1 MSSAPLS
8 PRSLFAVLAVLY
20 ALATAAYSVVWMR
33 DVRFEPRAELG
44 IAFDYRARDRSLA
57 ITEVLPGSPAERAGV
72 QEGDEIQAVGG
83 RPLPGPYIEA
93 VVRGQPGDRVDL
105 AVTRPGQPPFTARA
119 VLAARRQEDS
129 PPLTIA
135 RLVAIRTVNLYPVPF
150 AILVA
155 VLLYLRSTDRRA
167 WLLALLF
174 GSLIAGAPL
183 LPFEAGLEPVLR
195 GFALA
200 YKTLLGALSPALF
213 YAFFTVFP
221 APLPLDRRWP
231 WLKWWLLLPP
241 LAIALPLAV
250 WVLLAGGSY
259 PLLLVADR
267 LEPVASPVGFAYSLA
282 GLGLGLISLLTHARR
297 GSHEVRRK
305 TRVIVWGTAVGITPA
320 FVLTALSGYL
330 HRELGDF
337 PFWVWAPSV
346 MALFLMP
353 LSFAYA
359 LLKHRVLEVPVLLR
373 RSARYVL
380 VQHGFLALTFLL
392 GLGTTLA
399 FARAF
404 SRFAE
409 PRTEATLPVGIAL
422 GVGLGV
428 LLASAGA
435 ELERRGIRRLDRA
448 FFRSAYD
455 ARQILE
461 DLARSARAAG
471 DCESLAALLE
481 KHLREALHPRRLAVY
496 FRTVGDQLELA
507 AGEAPEELRVLGQEL
522 PVLGALAAAGRP
534 VEVPPEK
541 GLQPWVALEA
551 LESECLVPLL
561 DRGDRLTGL
570 LALGPR
576 LSEESYSGEDKR
588 LLAAVALQAG
598 LALENILLAETM
610 AARMEAERRA
620 GHEMEI
626 ARQVQSQLLPQRRP
640 QLDTLEYAGRCLQAR
655 AVGGDYFDYLD
666 SQPGRLGLVLADVSG
681 KGISA
686 ALLMA
691 NLQANLRSQY
701 AVAAGDLKQLLR
713 SVNRLFFEST
723 APRHYATLF
732 LGEYDD
738 ASRRLRYGNCG
749 HNPPLILRAGG
760 EVQTLEVTAAAVGL
774 LDQWD
779 CGVEEVQLHS
789 GDLLVLY
796 SDGVTEAMSDDGEE
810 FGEERLLEAVR
821 VYRDRPAAELLEGVV
836 DRVQV
841 WSGVEQE
848 DDLTLMVARVL

>member
-1 MSSAPLS
+1 MNSAPLS
-8 PRSLFAVLAVLY
+8 PRPLFAVLAILY
-20 ALATAAYSVVWMR
+20 ALATVVYSAVWIR
-33 DVRFEPRAELG
+33 DVRFEPQAELG
-44 IAFDYRARDRSLA
+44 ITFTSNARTRGLA
-57 ITEVLPGSPAERAGV
+57 VMAVRPGSPAEQAGLR
-72 QEGDEIQAVGG
+72 EGDEIRAAAG
-83 RPLPGPYIEA
+83 RPLTGPYLEP
-93 VVRGQPGDRVDL
+93 VVRGHPGEVVEL
-105 AVTRPGQPPFTARA
+105 AVIRPGEGLRTARA
-119 VLAARRQEDS
+119 VLGQRRHDE

-135 RLVAIRTVNLYPVPF
+135 RIVALRTVHLYPIPF

-155 VLLYLRSTDRRA
+155 VLLYLRSTDGRA

-174 GSLIAGAPL
+174 GSLIASAPL
-183 LPFEAGLEPVLR
+183 LPFEAGLEPAFR

-200 YKTLLGALSPALF
+200 YKTLLGALTPALF
-213 YAFFTVFP
+213 YAFFAGFP
-221 APLPLDRRWP
+221 APSPLEARWP

-241 LAIALPLAV
+241 LAVASLLAS
-250 WVLLAGGSY
+250 WVLVAGGSF
-259 PLLLVADR
+259 PLLLVVDL
-267 LEPVASPVGFAYSLA
+267 LEPLASPVGLAYSLA
-282 GLGLGLISLLTHARR
+282 GLGLGLVSLLSNARR

-305 TRVIVWGTAVGITPA
+305 TRVVVWGTAVGITPA

-346 MALFLMP
+346 IALFLMP

-409 PRTEATLPVGIAL
+409 PRSEATLPIGIAL

-455 ARQILE
+455 ARQMLE
-461 DLARSARAAG
+461 ELAQSARAAD

-496 FRTVGDQLELA
+496 FRTGDQLELA
-507 AGEAPEELRVLGQEL
+507 AGEAPEELRRLGQEL
-522 PVLGALAAAGRP
+522 PVFRALAAAGRP
-534 VEVPPEK
+534 VEVTPEK
-541 GLQPWVALEA
+541 EPQPWAALEA
-551 LESECLVPLL
+551 LEPECLVPLL

-610 AARMEAERRA
+610 AARIEAERRA
-620 GHEMEI
+620 EHEMEI

-640 QLDTLEYAGRCLQAR
+640 HLNTLEYAGRCLQAR

-701 AVAAGDLKQLLR
+701 AVAAGDLRQLLR

-732 LGEYDD
+732 LGDYDD
-738 ASRRLRYGNCG
+738 ATRRLRYGNCG
-749 HNPPLILRAGG
+749 HNPPLILRVGG

-774 LDQWD
+774 LDDWD
-779 CGVEEVQLHS
+779 CGVEEVQLDA
-789 GDLLVLY
+789 GDLLVFY
-796 SDGVTEAMSDDGEE
+796 SDGVTEAVSDDGEE

-821 VYRDRPAAELLEGVV
+821 ACHDRPASELLERVV
-836 DRVQV
+836 DRVRV

-848 DDLTLMVARVL
+848 DDLTLVLARVR

>member
-8 PRSLFAVLAVLY
+8 PRPLFAVLALLY
-20 ALATAAYSVVWMR
+20 ALATVVYSVVWMR

-44 IAFDYRARDRSLA
+44 IVFDYSARGRSLA
-57 ITEVLPGSPAERAGV
+57 ITAVRPASPAERAGLR
-72 QEGDEIQAVGG
+72 QGDEIRAAAG
-83 RPLPGPYIEA
+83 RAPSGPYLEP
-93 VVRGQPGDRVDL
+93 VVRGRPGDRVDL
-105 AVTRPGQPPFTARA
+105 AVTRPGQAPFTARA
-119 VLAARRQEDS
+119 VLGERRHDQPS
-129 PPLTIA
+129 LTIA
-135 RLVAIRTVNLYPVPF
+135 RVVALRTVHLYPIPF

-174 GSLIAGAPL
+174 GSLIASAPL
-183 LPFEAGLEPVLR
+183 LPFEGGLEPAFR

-200 YKTLLGALSPALF
+200 YKTLLGALAPALF
-213 YAFFTVFP
+213 YAVFAAFP
-221 APLPLDRRWP
+221 ARSPLDTRWP
-231 WLKWWLLLPP
+231 WLKWWLLFPP
-241 LAIALPLAV
+241 LAVALPLAAWV
-250 WVLLAGGSY
+250 WAAGGSY
-259 PLLLVADR
+259 PLLLAVDL
-267 LEPVASPVGFAYSLA
+267 LEPLATPAGFAYSLA
-282 GLGLGLISLLTHARR
+282 GLGLGLVSLFWNARR
-297 GSHEVRRK
+297 GSLEVRRK

-337 PFWVWAPSV
+337 PFWVWALSV
-346 MALFLMP
+346 IALFLMP

-359 LLKHRVLEVPVLLR
+359 LLKHRVLELPVLLR

-380 VQHGFLALTFLL
+380 VQHGLIALTFLL

-409 PRTEATLPVGIAL
+409 PRSEATLPVGIAL

-455 ARQILE
+455 ARQMLE
-461 DLARSARAAG
+461 DLARSARAAADRG
-471 DCESLAALLE
+471 SLAALLE
-481 KHLREALHPRRLAVY
+481 KHLREALHPQRLTVY
-496 FRTVGDQLELA
+496 LGTAGGRLELT
-507 AGEAPEELRVLGQEL
+507 AGEAPEELRVLGPEL
-522 PVLGALAAAGRP
+522 PALRELAAAGRP
-534 VEVPPEK
+534 MEVSPEK
-541 GLQPWVALEA
+541 GQQPWAALEA
-551 LESECLVPLL
+551 LEPECLVPLL
-561 DRGDRLTGL
+561 DRADRLTGL
-570 LALGPR
+570 VVLGPR

-598 LALENILLAETM
+598 LALENILLAESM
-610 AARMEAERRA
+610 VARIEAERRA
-620 GHEMEI
+620 EHEMEI
-626 ARQVQSQLLPQRRP
+626 ARQVQNQLLPQRRP
-640 QLDTLEYAGRCLQAR
+640 QLDSLEYAGRCLQAR

-701 AVAAGDLKQLLR
+701 AVAAGDLGQLLR

-732 LGEYDD
+732 LGEYHD

-749 HNPPLILRAGG
+749 HNPPWILRAGG

-774 LDQWD
+774 LDRWD
-779 CGVEEVQLHS
+779 CTVKETWLEP

-821 VYRDRPAAELLEGVV
+821 AYRERPTSELLERVV

-848 DDLTLMVARVL
+848 DDLTLVVARVR